1 MSHMNEVAE
10 RNKSVVANIKHSL
23 DELEFKINTELIGED
38 GMLRSRDK
46 NNRAS
51 GSGSGSGSKLIES
64 LEKVKPLWDLFLSD
78 LTFGNLNIS
87 SFF

>member
-1 MSHMNEVAE
+1 MNHINEVAE

-23 DELEFKINTELIGED
+23 DELEFKINTELIGEN
-38 GMLRSRDK
+38 GELRSRDN
-46 NNRAS
+46 NNR

-78 LTFGNLNIS
+78 LTFGKTFIIS
-87 SFF
+87 YIKK